1 MSVEELC
8 LATVRGDLELVKEI
22 LTGGKI
28 DVNEKDKY
36 GTTALIRAREKGR
49 NEVVKYLLA
58 NGANATKKNK

>member
-1 MSVEELC
+1 MSVEKLC

-36 GTTALIRAREKGR
+36 GTTALIVASLYGHI
-49 NEVVKYLLA
+49 EVVKYLLA